1 MKIGLVAK
9 LSNLTVKTV
18 RYYADINIVNPDRNP
33 KTGYRSY
40 SSDDVAKLQFVR
52 KARQFNFSIDE
63 CRELLSL
70 YQDKN
75 RSSKEVKRLTTEKIL
90 EIDTKLEELNSLKNQ
105 LKHLVSNCQGND
117 RPDCPILDALSNDSL
132 SV

>member
-1 MKIGLVAK
+1 LKIGLVAK

-18 RYYADINIVNPDRNP
+18 RYYADINIVNPGRNP

-40 SSDDVAKLQFVR
+40 SSDDVAKLQFIR

-75 RSSKEVKRLTTEKIL
+75 RSSREVKRLTTEKIL
-90 EIDTKLEELNSLKNQ
+90 EIDTKLLELNSLKNQ

>member
-18 RYYADINIVNPDRNP
+18 RYYADINIVNPERNP

-40 SSDDVAKLQFVR
+40 SSDDVAKLQFIR

-75 RSSKEVKRLTTEKIL
+75 RSSKEVKRLTMEKIL
-90 EIDTKLEELNSLKNQ
+90 EIDTKLLELNSLKHQ

-117 RPDCPILDALSNDSL
+117 RPDCPILDALSNDNR
-132 SV
+132 

>member
-1 MKIGLVAK
+1 M
-9 LSNLTVKTV
+9 
-18 RYYADINIVNPDRNP
+18 RYYADINIVTPGRNP

-40 SSDDVAKLQFVR
+40 SSDDVAKLQFIR

>member
-18 RYYADINIVNPDRNP
+18 RYYADINIVNPGRNP

-40 SSDDVAKLQFVR
+40 SSDDVAKLQFIR

-75 RSSKEVKRLTTEKIL
+75 RSSREVKRLTTEKIL
-90 EIDTKLEELNSLKNQ
+90 EIDTKLLELNSLKNQ

>member
-1 MKIGLVAK
+1 MNIGLVAK

-18 RYYADINIVNPDRNP
+18 RYYDDISIVKPGRNP

-40 SSDDVAKLQFVR
+40 SSDDVAKLQFIR

-70 YQDKN
+70 YHDKN

-90 EIDTKLEELNSLKNQ
+90 EIDTKLEELNSLKYQ

-117 RPDCPILDALSNDSL
+117 RPDCPILDALSNDSI

>member
-18 RYYADINIVNPDRNP
+18 RYYADINIVNPGRNP

-75 RSSKEVKRLTTEKIL
+75 RSSKEVKRLTMEKIL

>member
-18 RYYADINIVNPDRNP
+18 RYYADINIVNPGRNP

-40 SSDDVAKLQFVR
+40 SSDDVAKLQFIR

-75 RSSKEVKRLTTEKIL
+75 RSSKEVKRLTMEKIL

>member
-18 RYYADINIVNPDRNP
+18 RYYADINIVNPGRNP

-40 SSDDVAKLQFVR
+40 SSDDVAKLQFIR

-117 RPDCPILDALSNDSL
+117 RPDCPILDALSNESL

>member
-18 RYYADINIVNPDRNP
+18 RYYADISIVNPGRNP

-40 SSDDVAKLQFVR
+40 SSDDLAKLQFIR
-52 KARQFNFSIDE
+52 KARQFNFTIDE

-75 RSSKEVKRLTTEKIL
+75 RSSKEVKRLTMEKIL
-90 EIDTKLEELNSLKNQ
+90 EIDTKLEELNSLKYQ

>member
-18 RYYADINIVNPDRNP
+18 RYYADISIVNPGRNP

-40 SSDDVAKLQFVR
+40 SSDDLAKLQFIR
-52 KARQFNFSIDE
+52 KARQFNFTIDE

-75 RSSKEVKRLTTEKIL
+75 RSSKEVKRLTMEKIL

-117 RPDCPILDALSNDSL
+117 RPDCPILDALSNESL

>member
-1 MKIGLVAK
+1 MNIGLAAK

-18 RYYADINIVNPDRNP
+18 RYYADISIVNPGRNP
-33 KTGYRSY
+33 KSGYRSY
-40 SSDDVAKLQFVR
+40 SSDDLAKLQFIR
-52 KARQFNFSIDE
+52 KARQFNFSIYE

-75 RSSKEVKRLTTEKIL
+75 RSSKEVKRLTTEKIV
-90 EIDTKLEELNSLKNQ
+90 EIDTKLLELNSLKNQ
-105 LKHLVSNCQGND
+105 LKHLVSSCQGND

-132 SV
+132 

>member
-18 RYYADINIVNPDRNP
+18 RYYADINIVNPERNP

-40 SSDDVAKLQFVR
+40 SSDDVAKLQFIR

-90 EIDTKLEELNSLKNQ
+90 EIDTKLEELNSLKYQ

-117 RPDCPILDALSNDSL
+117 RPDCPILDALSNDSI

>member
-1 MKIGLVAK
+1 MNIGLVAK

-18 RYYADINIVNPDRNP
+18 RYYADINIVKPGRNP

-40 SSDDVAKLQFVR
+40 SSDDVAKLQFIR

-105 LKHLVSNCQGND
+105 LKHLVSTCQGND
-117 RPDCPILDALSNDSL
+117 RPDCPILDALSSDRL

>member
-18 RYYADINIVNPDRNP
+18 RYYADINIVNPERNP

-40 SSDDVAKLQFVR
+40 SSDDVAKLQFIR

-75 RSSKEVKRLTTEKIL
+75 RSSKEVKRLTTQKIL

-117 RPDCPILDALSNDSL
+117 RPDCPILDALSNDSR
-132 SV
+132 

>member
-18 RYYADINIVNPDRNP
+18 RYYADINIVNPGRNP

-40 SSDDVAKLQFVR
+40 SSDDVAKLQFIR

-117 RPDCPILDALSNDSL
+117 RPDCPILDALSNDSI

>member
-1 MKIGLVAK
+1 MNIGLAAK

-18 RYYADINIVNPDRNP
+18 RYYDDISIVKPGRNP

-40 SSDDVAKLQFVR
+40 SSDDVAKLQFIR

-105 LKHLVSNCQGND
+105 LKHLVANCQGND

>member
-18 RYYADINIVNPDRNP
+18 RYYADINIVKPGRNP

-40 SSDDVAKLQFVR
+40 SSDDVAKLQFIR

>member
-1 MKIGLVAK
+1 MNIGLVAK

-18 RYYADINIVNPDRNP
+18 RYYADISIVNPGRNP

-40 SSDDVAKLQFVR
+40 SSDDLAKLQFIR
-52 KARQFNFSIDE
+52 KARQFNFTIDE

-75 RSSKEVKRLTTEKIL
+75 RSSKEVKRLTMEKIL

>member
-1 MKIGLVAK
+1 MRYAWEYENLYMILNLSYTIKDFSKNYPGIQKIE
-9 LSNLTVKTV
+9 NM
-18 RYYADINIVNPDRNP
+18 N
-33 KTGYRSY
+33 SY
-40 SSDDVAKLQFVR
+40 SSDDVAKLQFIR

>member
-1 MKIGLVAK
+1 MNIGLASK
-9 LSNLTVKTV
+9 LSGLTIKTV
-18 RYYADINIVNPDRNP
+18 RYYADIGIVNPNRNS

-40 SSDDVAKLQFVR
+40 SSDDVARLQFVR
-52 KARQFNFSIDE
+52 KARHFNFSIDE

-90 EIDTKLEELNSLKNQ
+90 EIDTKLKELNSLRDQ
-105 LKHLVSNCQGND
+105 LKHLVSSCQGND
-117 RPDCPILDALSNDSL
+117 RSDCPILDALASRKL
-132 SV
+132 SA

>member
-18 RYYADINIVNPDRNP
+18 RYYADINIVNPGRNP

-40 SSDDVAKLQFVR
+40 SSDDVAKLQFIR

-75 RSSKEVKRLTTEKIL
+75 RSSKEVKRLTMEKIL

-117 RPDCPILDALSNDSL
+117 RPDCPILDALSNESL

>member
-18 RYYADINIVNPDRNP
+18 RYYADINIVNPGRNP

-40 SSDDVAKLQFVR
+40 SSDDVAKLQFIR

-70 YQDKN
+70 YQDKH

-117 RPDCPILDALSNDSL
+117 RPDCPILDALSNESL

>member
-18 RYYADINIVNPDRNP
+18 RYYADINIVNPERNP

-40 SSDDVAKLQFVR
+40 SSDDVAKLQFIR

-90 EIDTKLEELNSLKNQ
+90 EIDTKLLELNSLKNQ

-117 RPDCPILDALSNDSL
+117 RPDCPILDALSNDNR
-132 SV
+132 

>member
-1 MKIGLVAK
+1 VKIGLVAK

-18 RYYADINIVNPDRNP
+18 RYYADINIVNPERNP

-40 SSDDVAKLQFVR
+40 SSDDVAKLQFIR

-90 EIDTKLEELNSLKNQ
+90 EIDTKLLELNSLKNQ

-117 RPDCPILDALSNDSL
+117 RPDCPILDALSNDNR
-132 SV
+132 

>member
-1 MKIGLVAK
+1 M
-9 LSNLTVKTV
+9 
-18 RYYADINIVNPDRNP
+18 
-33 KTGYRSY
+33 GYRSY
-40 SSDDVAKLQFVR
+40 SPDDVAKLQFIR

-90 EIDTKLEELNSLKNQ
+90 EIDTKLKELNSLRDQ
-105 LKHLVSNCQGND
+105 LKHLVSSCQGND
-117 RPDCPILDALSNDSL
+117 RPDCPILDALASRKL

>member
-18 RYYADINIVNPDRNP
+18 RYYADINIVNPGRNP

-40 SSDDVAKLQFVR
+40 SSDDVAKLQFIR

>member
-18 RYYADINIVNPDRNP
+18 RYYADINIVNPERNP

-40 SSDDVAKLQFVR
+40 SSDDVAKLQFIR

-90 EIDTKLEELNSLKNQ
+90 EIDTKLLELNSLKNQ
-105 LKHLVSNCQGND
+105 LKHLVANCQGND

>member
-18 RYYADINIVNPDRNP
+18 RYYADINIVKPGRNP

-40 SSDDVAKLQFVR
+40 SSDDVAKLQFIR

-105 LKHLVSNCQGND
+105 LKHLVANCQGND

>member
-18 RYYADINIVNPDRNP
+18 RYYADINIVNPGRNP

-117 RPDCPILDALSNDSL
+117 RPDCPILDALSNNSL

>member
-18 RYYADINIVNPDRNP
+18 RYYADINIVNPGRNP

-40 SSDDVAKLQFVR
+40 SSDDVAKLQFIR

-90 EIDTKLEELNSLKNQ
+90 EIDTKLLELNSLKNQ